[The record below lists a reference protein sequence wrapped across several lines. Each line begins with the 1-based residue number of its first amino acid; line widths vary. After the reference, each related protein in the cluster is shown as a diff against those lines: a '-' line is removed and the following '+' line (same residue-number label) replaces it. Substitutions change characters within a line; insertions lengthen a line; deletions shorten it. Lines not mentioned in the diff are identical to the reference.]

1 MLLCGFK
8 IPLKFIICIVHKT
21 FIMQH
26 CVQSAMDINNTPVIS
41 LKEKKMWEEKTVEGR
56 EWEKKG

>member
-1 MLLCGFK
+1 
-8 IPLKFIICIVHKT
+8 
-21 FIMQH
+21 
-26 CVQSAMDINNTPVIS
+26 MDVNNTPIIS